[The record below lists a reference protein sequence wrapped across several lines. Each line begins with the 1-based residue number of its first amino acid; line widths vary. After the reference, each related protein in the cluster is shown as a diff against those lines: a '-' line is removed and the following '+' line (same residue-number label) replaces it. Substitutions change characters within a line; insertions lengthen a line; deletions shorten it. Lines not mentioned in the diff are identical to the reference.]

1 MVSYPSIDAL
11 SALVDSLPAGA
22 ARREQLGMVRAEL
35 SRGLVLGTLPTAA
48 QGGLRQLLTEDTLRA
63 YVRAART
70 GLLRSR
76 KVGGARP
83 PTSAATNTARLSCLD
98 ALREA
103 AGLPVLD
110 WGDGEPV
117 VPRPTPAD
125 GQLAALRLRLGED
138 LAAALSPGQARFCA
152 VIAMELDT
160 AARSGELVEQRVPD
174 LAPGHTAV
182 QLVRRP
188 QNGSAP
194 DLDGEQLPL
203 SALSREAL
211 ARWLPVRAELVERAH
226 GTTTLWVSLR
236 PNHDGDQAPAGA
248 PAWRPAGMP
257 LEERGLIRS
266 YGRGRHEYGLTDL
279 LPPKLE
285 QLRRA
290 VQVGQPAP

>member
-11 SALVDSLPAGA
+11 TALVDSLPAGA

-35 SRGLVLGTLPTAA
+35 SRGLELGTLPTAA
-48 QGGLRQLLTEDTLRA
+48 QGGLRQLLAEETLRA

-70 GLLRSR
+70 GVLRSR

-83 PTSAATNTARLSCLD
+83 PTSAATNAARLSCLE
-98 ALREA
+98 ALRKA
-103 AGLPVLD
+103 AGLPVLQ
-110 WGDGEPV
+110 WGAGEPV
-117 VPRPTPAD
+117 ELRPTPVA
-125 GQLAALRLRLGED
+125 GQLAALRSRLSED
-138 LAAALSPGQARFCA
+138 LAAALSPGHARFCA

-174 LAPGHTAV
+174 LAPGHTTV

-188 QNGSAP
+188 QNGSTHV
-194 DLDGEQLPL
+194 DGEQLPL
-203 SALSREAL
+203 STLSREAL

-226 GTTTLWVSLR
+226 GTTKLWVSLR
-236 PNHDGDQAPAGA
+236 PNHDGDQDPAGV

-266 YGRGRHEYGLTDL
+266 YGRGRREYGLSDL

-290 VQVGQPAP
+290 VVAGRPAV